1 MLIEYSNNYSETL
14 GSLSQYYRD
23 EPALDSNGIIID
35 FTNDNSTDSFKL
47 QEKITGQTGNDGT
60 KKFEKLYHLNM

>member
-14 GSLSQYYRD
+14 GSLSQYCRD
-23 EPALDSNGIIID
+23 EPALDSNGINID

-47 QEKITGQTGNDGT
+47 QEKITGQTENYGT
-60 KKFEKLYHLNM
+60 KKFGKLYHLNM